1 MNKLHLTQE
10 TANKVYNT
18 LLISTFL
25 ILISLVLLF
34 SSCQSQS
41 GRRTNLKFVKT
52 DISICISDQVFL
64 NTLNK
69 MDSTAIIDNI
79 YIERSNST
87 NIACI
92 VIKYKT
98 KLYLYR
104 GWGSYMKEYAITHVR
119 GDFAK

>member
-1 MNKLHLTQE
+1 MSKLHLTQE

-41 GRRTNLKFVKT
+41 GRIPSSNSLITST
-52 DISICISDQVFL
+52 TCISDQVFL

-69 MDSTAIIDNI
+69 MDSTATIDNI

-104 GWGSYMKEYAITHVR
+104 GWGAYMKEYAITHVR